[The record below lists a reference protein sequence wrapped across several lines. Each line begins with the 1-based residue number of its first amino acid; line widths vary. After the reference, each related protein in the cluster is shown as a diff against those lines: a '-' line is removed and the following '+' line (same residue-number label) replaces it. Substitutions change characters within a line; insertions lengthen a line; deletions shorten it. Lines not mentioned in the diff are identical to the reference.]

1 MATRSSPQYIAAGC
15 GEAMMRL
22 HIWRRSGPQL
32 SIGPKEVEAQSME
45 RANWMCGGI
54 ASVIGNLVQSKLGVA
69 TGVMAMWLLNQLT
82 LVNAEASGII
92 CAVLCVTYF
101 KGLSKGS
108 RSDPSSTMLILLS
121 NMGGVAVDPMRDVD
135 APETGSG
142 PVDAEG

>member
-1 MATRSSPQYIAAGC
+1 M
-15 GEAMMRL
+15 
-22 HIWRRSGPQL
+22 
-32 SIGPKEVEAQSME
+32 
-45 RANWMCGGI
+45 
-54 ASVIGNLVQSKLGVA
+54 IGNLVQSKLGVA

-142 PVDAEG
+142 PANAEG

>member
-1 MATRSSPQYIAAGC
+1 M
-15 GEAMMRL
+15 
-22 HIWRRSGPQL
+22 
-32 SIGPKEVEAQSME
+32 
-45 RANWMCGGI
+45 
-54 ASVIGNLVQSKLGVA
+54 IGNLVQSKLGVA

>member
-1 MATRSSPQYIAAGC
+1 MTGS
-15 GEAMMRL
+15 
-22 HIWRRSGPQL
+22 
-32 SIGPKEVEAQSME
+32 
-45 RANWMCGGI
+45 
-54 ASVIGNLVQSKLGVA
+54 LVQSKLGVA

-121 NMGGVAVDPMRDVD
+121 NMGGVAVDPMRGVD

-142 PVDAEG
+142 PANAEG

>member
-1 MATRSSPQYIAAGC
+1 
-15 GEAMMRL
+15 
-22 HIWRRSGPQL
+22 L

-69 TGVMAMWLLNQLT
+69 TGVMAMW
-82 LVNAEASGII
+82 
-92 CAVLCVTYF
+92 F

>member
-1 MATRSSPQYIAAGC
+1 M
-15 GEAMMRL
+15 
-22 HIWRRSGPQL
+22 
-32 SIGPKEVEAQSME
+32 
-45 RANWMCGGI
+45 
-54 ASVIGNLVQSKLGVA
+54 SVIGSLVQSKLGVA

-121 NMGGVAVDPMRDVD
+121 SMGGVAVDPMRDID

-142 PVDAEG
+142 PANAEG